1 MKEIYTLIMVQK
13 QGTISQ
19 ETPLLVF
26 DASIKDSVDNTM
38 SQIDIAINKL
48 GIYSGQGIRKNIFK
62 FVESCLDLSKL
73 PENKIYID
81 EHVCFEVRPVYALEE
96 NDDISILESFKESI
110 NNQK

>member
-1 MKEIYTLIMVQK
+1 MKEIYALIMVQK

-62 FVESCLDLSKL
+62 FVESCLELSKL

-81 EHVCFEVRPVYALEE
+81 EHISFEVRPVYVLQA
-96 NDDISILESFKESI
+96 NDDISILGSFKESI
-110 NNQK
+110 NQ